1 MLGRRATLALPL
13 GLLARPA
20 AAAAP
25 AVLSAAADAE
35 GRWRA
40 AAFGLDGVLRFE
52 IALPARGHGAALAPD
67 RSLAVLFA
75 RRPGSYALVVD
86 PLDGRMLARI
96 DRPIERWF
104 CGHGTFS
111 ADGRLLYATEID
123 GSGEGVVGV
132 YAATTWRRLGE
143 FPTGGAD
150 PHDIRLTPDGGAL
163 WVANGG
169 IRTDPRLPR
178 VRFELEHI
186 ESTVVRLDTAS
197 GAIRARLRAGA
208 AGDLRSLRH
217 LALGADGTVF
227 VAMQHEGPKHERP
240 ALVAATQGDGL
251 VPVQAEAAVWRAMNH
266 YTGSAAATLDG
277 ALVSVTSPRG
287 GVIAVI
293 DANRHTLRAT
303 VRLGDTCGVAGVDG
317 RFVVT
322 SGLGRAVVVDH
333 SGLVA
338 PIRGEA
344 AGRLRWDNHLLSLET

>member
-1 MLGRRATLALPL
+1 MLGRRATLVLPL
-13 GLLARPA
+13 GLRARPA
-20 AAAAP
+20 AAAGP

-40 AAFGLDGVLRFE
+40 AALGLDGALRFE
-52 IALPARGHGAALAPD
+52 IALPARDHGSALAPD

-75 RRPGSYALVVD
+75 RRPGGYALVLD
-86 PLDGRMLARI
+86 PLGGRILAWI
-96 DRPIERWF
+96 DRPTERWF

-123 GSGEGVVGV
+123 GSGEGLVGV
-132 YAATTWRRLGE
+132 YVAATWRRLGA

-150 PHDIRLTPDGGAL
+150 PHGIRLAADGGAL

-169 IRTDPRLPR
+169 IRTDPRRPR
-178 VRFELEHI
+178 VRFDLERI
-186 ESTVVRLDTAS
+186 DSTVVRLDPAS
-197 GAIRARLRAGA
+197 GAILARLRAGA

-217 LALGADGTVF
+217 LALGADGTAF

-251 VPVQAEAAVWRAMNH
+251 VPLQAEAAVWRAMDD

-287 GVIAVI
+287 GVVAVI
-293 DANRHTLRAT
+293 DASTRARRAT
-303 VRLGDTCGVAGVDG
+303 VRLGDACGVAGVGG

-322 SGLGRAVVVDH
+322 SGLGRAVMVDR
-333 SGLVA
+333 SGLVS
-338 PIRGEA
+338 PVPGKA
-344 AGRLRWDNHLLSLET
+344 AGRPRWDNHLLSLEA